1 MWGTYRPGLY
11 FGMRMRNP
19 KSPLLGLMWV
29 DPAREDPLNNIRHEA
44 QQRDGLQQY
53 GWAQHDGESFGVQHL
68 HDGLYN
74 ITTSWAKNWSPGSPG
89 CGDLGVSVSASTWA
103 ANHAAQGAASGKDGG
118 DDDYGV
124 DEYDSADVIS
134 YNELVLNRGAQ
145 RDKRPEKRPPPPKP
159 GHTISLF
166 LYVANEDGSAL
177 EFSPSAARQALS
189 QQAQHAQQAVVRGS
203 AERLGSWAL
212 HMSSGVKAGGPHSD
226 TAAGPSIN
234 YVAMKTPHFHNLTA
248 LVRQVLYRSLYDQ
261 HISGSR
267 AYRLV
272 LPDRMQPGANL
283 AVLQITA
290 QLPLH
295 VDLSLLAG
303 AVTGHKLAAGGQE
316 GWLSRLSSVRG
327 EQLQRLLARRS
338 DEFASRFDETF
349 GRMDSQQLP
358 AGTQQVSQAALSNML
373 GGMGYWYG
381 HSLVRVPP
389 PAVGPGGA
397 ANPGDRGEVRPLWDA
412 PLFSAVPSRSF
423 FPRGFMWDEGFHQLL
438 IRRWSPSL
446 SREVLA
452 HWMDLMTGPGWIAR
466 EQILGM
472 EARSRVP
479 DEFVVQSPTAAN
491 PPTFFLLLASMSE
504 RVAAAAAAQSWDD
517 VAAADAQ
524 FLREAW
530 PRINAW
536 YLWFNTTQA
545 GPVPGSYRWRG
556 READSARELNP
567 KTLTSG
573 LDDYPRASHPSA
585 EERHVDLRCWMALAS
600 RSLATIGSNLGM
612 PQEEVAPIEATA
624 AMLED
629 FDSLNALHLDQSTWQ
644 YLDWGNHTQDVELRR
659 VVVQQAGKPMTRELQ
674 RVVHQAP
681 TLQFVPH
688 YGYVS
693 LFPLLMKLIPSDSSI
708 LGKQL
713 DLLRD
718 PDHLW
723 TDYGLRSLSKLST
736 MYGKYNTEHDAPYW
750 RGPIWININFL
761 TVKAL
766 KHYADVPGPY
776 QQQAADLHKQ
786 LRWKTLSNLVQQYK
800 ATGYLWEQYD
810 DESGSGKGCHPFT
823 GWSAL
828 LVLMAAEL

>member
-1 MWGTYRPGLY
+1 MLIASILLCCFLLYRELSQHTIPRELEQFSSIKLVSLDQFQGQHAERHLWGTYRPGLY

-358 AGTQQVSQAALSNML
+358 AGERLHVASLCHRKDTQL
-373 GGMGYWYG
+373 
-381 HSLVRVPP
+381 
-389 PAVGPGGA
+389 
-397 ANPGDRGEVRPLWDA
+397 
-412 PLFSAVPSRSF
+412 
-423 FPRGFMWDEGFHQLL
+423 
-438 IRRWSPSL
+438 
-446 SREVLA
+446 
-452 HWMDLMTGPGWIAR
+452 
-466 EQILGM
+466 
-472 EARSRVP
+472 
-479 DEFVVQSPTAAN
+479 PTA
-491 PPTFFLLLASMSE
+491 PHIVQPL
-504 RVAAAAAAQSWDD
+504 
-517 VAAADAQ
+517 
-524 FLREAW
+524 
-530 PRINAW
+530 
-536 YLWFNTTQA
+536 
-545 GPVPGSYRWRG
+545 
-556 READSARELNP
+556 
-567 KTLTSG
+567 
-573 LDDYPRASHPSA
+573 
-585 EERHVDLRCWMALAS
+585 
-600 RSLATIGSNLGM
+600 
-612 PQEEVAPIEATA
+612 
-624 AMLED
+624 
-629 FDSLNALHLDQSTWQ
+629 LHLPHPLSPPRSCCC
-644 YLDWGNHTQDVELRR
+644 HAIPI
-659 VVVQQAGKPMTRELQ
+659 QA
-674 RVVHQAP
+674 
-681 TLQFVPH
+681 
-688 YGYVS
+688 
-693 LFPLLMKLIPSDSSI
+693 
-708 LGKQL
+708 
-713 DLLRD
+713 
-718 PDHLW
+718 
-723 TDYGLRSLSKLST
+723 
-736 MYGKYNTEHDAPYW
+736 
-750 RGPIWININFL
+750 
-761 TVKAL
+761 
-766 KHYADVPGPY
+766 
-776 QQQAADLHKQ
+776 
-786 LRWKTLSNLVQQYK
+786 
-800 ATGYLWEQYD
+800 
-810 DESGSGKGCHPFT
+810 
-823 GWSAL
+823 
-828 LVLMAAEL
+828 